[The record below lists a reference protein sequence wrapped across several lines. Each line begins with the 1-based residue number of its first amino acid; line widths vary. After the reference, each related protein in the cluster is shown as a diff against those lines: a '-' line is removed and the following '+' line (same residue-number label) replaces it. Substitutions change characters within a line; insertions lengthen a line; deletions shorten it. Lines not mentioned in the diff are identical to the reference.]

1 MTLGTELL
9 IGTLFL
15 SGSIILV
22 IAVTTFLKARRLE
35 RLRQKQL
42 LVDFWQSKAE
52 EIYAALQ
59 QFRSFLRSENGYF
72 AKNLLTSWKEK
83 YTRLLVE
90 IKDKPSA
97 GLDQLLQ
104 YPNIL
109 KTAKTSAASSI
120 GNLYQKRSKLL
131 TACFKTS
138 KGKASITSK
147 RSPS

>member
-15 SGSIILV
+15 SGSIILI

-97 GLDQLLQ
+97 GLDMDSDLHDAIATIA
-104 YPNIL
+104 PI
-109 KTAKTSAASSI
+109 
-120 GNLYQKRSKLL
+120 
-131 TACFKTS
+131 F
-138 KGKASITSK
+138 
-147 RSPS
+147 